1 MSHDGAVLWLG
12 GTSSTGSI
20 TCLRNTDSRNQSIA
34 ERRQCNNNST
44 AGFGPI
50 ALDQTT
56 TE

>member
-20 TCLRNTDSRNQSIA
+20 TCLRNTDSRNQSIV